1 MLVITFK
8 NKQVSNHLQVEVIDR
23 LPGIATLK
31 HIKHGNYYINDK
43 GFICY
48 PDGEAYEG
56 LAFLYEETGE
66 LADKLSKSP
75 NQELF
80 EVNGFYFNELW
91 HAELFINNKYD
102 RRYVIGR
109 YSV

>member
-8 NKQVSNHLQVEVIDR
+8 NNQISNHLRVEVINR
-23 LPGIATLK
+23 TPQVATLK
-31 HIKHGNYYINDK
+31 HIKHGDYFINDK

-56 LAFLYEETGE
+56 VAFLYEKSGE

-80 EVNGFYFNELW
+80 EVNDFCFNELW
-91 HAELFINNKYD
+91 HAKLFLNNKFD
-102 RRYVIGR
+102 RRYIIGR
-109 YSV
+109 YAV